1 VRQETRKKTIEIG
14 RFEGTMTSGLE
25 SDFVTLHEIVKAAK
39 IRLNPNIW
47 DYLIGGTETE
57 TTLRRNRLALDTIA
71 FKPRVLRDVSTIDP
85 SSKILG
91 KKIRLPVMLAPVGS
105 LESFEAGGGITVAQG
120 AGASN
125 VAMLISSVTTLKLQD
140 IVKGGAG
147 PKIYQLYVRGDDAW
161 VADRVKE
168 AMDAGYDAFCI
179 TVDTQVYS
187 RRERD
192 IAKRFVKSWRAAA
205 TGQDH
210 QAAFSWK
217 NFIAVRD
224 KFPDV
229 KFMLKGIGTGE
240 DAELACQN
248 GVWAVY
254 CSNHGGRQLDHGRG
268 SAEVLPEIV
277 EAVAGRAKVAVDGSF
292 SRGSDIVKAICM
304 GADWVGLGRLYC
316 YGLAAAGAAGI
327 ERVIELLEE
336 EMKEVMGLLGVTSLA
351 QLDKSYIARSMA
363 TNLTGVHS
371 AFPLLNLQDEGY

>member
-1 VRQETRKKTIEIG
+1 
-14 RFEGTMTSGLE
+14 MTSGLE
-25 SDFVTLHEIVKAAK
+25 SEFVTLHEIVKAAK

-85 SSKILG
+85 SSEILG

-192 IAKRFVKSWRAAA
+192 IAKRFVKSWPFRSRSRRPSSARAKWQGLLS
-205 TGQDH
+205 TNSGVDRSSCLPRR
-210 QAAFSWK
+210 FSKRCSEGLASKQSSLPMKCSQTACNPTRYRVWT
-217 NFIAVRD
+217 ICW
-224 KFPDV
+224 PDV
-229 KFMLKGIGTGE
+229 RGKPR
-240 DAELACQN
+240 
-248 GVWAVY
+248 
-254 CSNHGGRQLDHGRG
+254 HGYPGCATRHSRRQ
-268 SAEVLPEIV
+268 
-277 EAVAGRAKVAVDGSF
+277 RA
-292 SRGSDIVKAICM
+292 
-304 GADWVGLGRLYC
+304 
-316 YGLAAAGAAGI
+316 
-327 ERVIELLEE
+327 
-336 EMKEVMGLLGVTSLA
+336 TSC
-351 QLDKSYIARSMA
+351 D
-363 TNLTGVHS
+363 
-371 AFPLLNLQDEGY
+371 

>member
-1 VRQETRKKTIEIG
+1 
-14 RFEGTMTSGLE
+14 MASGLE
-25 SDFVTLHEIVKAAK
+25 SEFVTLHEIVKAAK

-71 FKPRVLRDVSTIDP
+71 FKPRVLRDVSKIDP
-85 SSKILG
+85 SAEILG

-105 LESFEAGGGITVAQG
+105 LESFEAGGGITVAKG
-120 AGASN
+120 AGASD
-125 VAMLISSVTTLKLQD
+125 VAMLISSVTTLSLKD

-192 IAKRFVKSWRAAA
+192 IAKRFVKSWRAVA

-336 EMKEVMGLLGVTSLA
+336 EMKEVMGLLGVNSLS
-351 QLDKSYIARSMA
+351 QLDKSYIARSMP

>member
-1 VRQETRKKTIEIG
+1 
-14 RFEGTMTSGLE
+14 MASGLE
-25 SDFVTLHEIVKAAK
+25 SEFVTLHEIVKAAK

-71 FKPRVLRDVSTIDP
+71 FKPRVLRDVSKIDP
-85 SSKILG
+85 SSEILG

-105 LESFEAGGGITVAQG
+105 LESFEAGGGITVARG
-120 AGASN
+120 AGASD

-147 PKIYQLYVRGDDAW
+147 PKIYQLYVRGDDSW

-192 IAKRFVKSWRAAA
+192 IAKRFVKSWRASA

-217 NFIAVRD
+217 NFIAVRE

-351 QLDKSYIARSMA
+351 QLDKSYIAKSMP

>member
-1 VRQETRKKTIEIG
+1 
-14 RFEGTMTSGLE
+14 MASGLE

-71 FKPRVLRDVSTIDP
+71 FKPRVLRDVSKIDP
-85 SSKILG
+85 SSEILG
-91 KKIRLPVMLAPVGS
+91 QKIRLPVMLAPVGS

-192 IAKRFVKSWRAAA
+192 IAKRFVKSWRAVA

-210 QAAFSWK
+210 QAAFSWR
-217 NFIAVRD
+217 NFIAVRE

-351 QLDKSYIARSMA
+351 QLDKSYIAKSMP

>member
-1 VRQETRKKTIEIG
+1 
-14 RFEGTMTSGLE
+14 MASGLE
-25 SDFVTLHEIVKAAK
+25 SEFVTLHEIVKAAK

-71 FKPRVLRDVSTIDP
+71 FKPRVLRDVSKIDP
-85 SSKILG
+85 SSEILG

-105 LESFEAGGGITVAQG
+105 LESFEAGGGITVAKG

-125 VAMLISSVTTLKLQD
+125 VAMLISSVTTLSLQD

-192 IAKRFVKSWRAAA
+192 IAKRFVKSWRAVA

-336 EMKEVMGLLGVTSLA
+336 EMKEAMGLLGVTSLA
-351 QLDKSYIARSMA
+351 QLDKSYIARSMP